1 MQMHCHM
8 NTALFT
14 ALFIIYYN
22 YYYLANHIEFW
33 RDNHDFCSLARCE
46 LTSHR

>member
-22 YYYLANHIEFW
+22 YYLFLYKYSIK
-33 RDNHDFCSLARCE
+33 
-46 LTSHR
+46 